1 MEQYPLGSIGEER
14 SGAGSAGELRSA
26 PVETQDGYYGIPV
39 IHKPHWKWLIIWYFY
54 LGGISGASYALA
66 NIAQLARAPDAD
78 RIARAGR
85 YISLAALLPSPAL
98 LILDLGRPEKFHHML
113 RVVNFRSPMSLGTW
127 ILSAF
132 GVFCGLSAVRQAVRD
147 GFLGTAGSLPR
158 LLSSLPDRTIG
169 AVGIVPALLT
179 SGYTGVLLAA
189 TAVPLWTK
197 NHLLMGPLFLAS
209 SLSNATA
216 AITLALSL
224 RRDTPRSTLHR
235 LERLDILSLGAE
247 LGLLLLNQVR
257 LGPVLRRPLRTG
269 AVGRVYRFGV
279 LGGGISLPL
288 ALQLSS
294 LRRGHASRGTTALT
308 SSLVL
313 LGGFA
318 FRYVIVMAGHTSAD
332 DPQATFALARKPKEL
347 QDRE

>member
-1 MEQYPLGSIGEER
+1 MERYFVGSDEDEQAVMRSTGGAR
-14 SGAGSAGELRSA
+14 SGVDTA
-26 PVETQDGYYGIPV
+26 QDGYYGMPV

-66 NIAQLARAPDAD
+66 SIAQLVRAPDAD

-113 RVVNFRSPMSLGTW
+113 RVLNFRSPMSLGTW

-132 GVFCGLSAVRQAVRD
+132 GAFCGLSAAQQVARD
-147 GFLGTAGSLPR
+147 GVLGSSGPLPR
-158 LLSSLPDRTIG
+158 LLSSLPHRSIG
-169 AVGIVPALLT
+169 TAGIAPALLT
-179 SGYTGVLLAA
+179 SGYTGVLLAV

-224 RRDTPRSTLHR
+224 RKDTPRATLQR
-235 LERLDILSLGAE
+235 LERLDTFSLMAE
-247 LGLLLLNQVR
+247 LGLLLLNQAR
-257 LGPVLRRPLRTG
+257 LGPVLGRPLRTG
-269 AVGRVYRFGV
+269 SVGRVYRVKV
-279 LGGGISLPL
+279 LGAGISLPL
-288 ALQLSS
+288 ALQVRAQ
-294 LRRGHASRGTTALT
+294 RRGHASRAATALT

-313 LGGFA
+313 MGGFA
-318 FRYVIVMAGHTSAD
+318 FRYVMIMAGHSSAD
-332 DPQATFALARKPKEL
+332 DPQATFELTRKPQEL
-347 QDRE
+347 KGRG